1 MELSV
6 SDHLEGILSDFEAL
20 KRSFDMEDIDDL
32 PAFSPSS
39 PLSSPFSPSSPGMV
53 FRSNVDSRIS
63 PEPHLPLYQSH
74 IRIGSN
80 PSHSPGQ
87 KSCIGSSLSF
97 NRGTIQM
104 AKSNG
109 NAHASLTR
117 VSSFQTRLQSNGF
130 SLSGP
135 GSDSESLHSS
145 TSSLEWQPAIKMVPP
160 QRPSHL
166 PMGMYEPGIRNAQI
180 SSPVLRKFSSSH
192 GSVFH
197 SELGR
202 PAVRPAS
209 RDAINHSSL
218 PSLDLHI
225 AEDQGQDLIPSPNDA
240 YPSPTGWSSPSQNRA
255 PIFTK
260 PISREPSFSSSSS
273 SSSSPPHGNGCLD
286 QATPPPFVS
295 PAYSQPTRLLRFP
308 IIVDGFLEKPAE
320 CQNLVSE
327 VHVTPKPLPRTQL
340 KVGPHVN
347 SGPLNPVTTTHE
359 SPAGPQRNIFTNS
372 EVGRL
377 PGTLPLSLSL
387 TPPLSPPE
395 ERRFHL
401 ASPAQ
406 VVQTPAPATF
416 AGLAPLLPEPAI
428 VEPASKVSLQS
439 MMERARSFSRADKA
453 TPATVVRTQDT
464 QYGSK
469 MSVSTE
475 ESGNVS
481 RLMENKLHEE
491 AHLVCYLQRQDEEW
505 DSQACMEAR
514 PQQSTRSM
522 VTSSSTAK
530 SRLEPA
536 WAGMEDRGLPAA
548 EEDGPVDDCGHPSGL
563 GREPFGYVGIEAVL
577 DQMRRKAMKT
587 GFEFNIMVVGQSG
600 LGKSTLVNTLF
611 KSKISWKC
619 AAEELEEKIPKT
631 VELKSISHV
640 IEEKGLKMKLTV
652 IDTPGFGDQ
661 INNQNCWE
669 PIMEFIQE
677 QYEKY
682 LREEIV
688 INRKRRIPDSRIHC
702 CIYFVPPTGHW
713 LRPLDVE
720 FMKRLGKVVNVVP
733 VIAKADTMTLDER
746 EEFKER
752 IRQDLDA
759 HGISTYP
766 QRELDEDPEETML
779 NDQIREKIPF
789 AVVGTDQEH
798 QVNGKTVLGRK
809 TKWGIIE
816 VENEEHCE
824 FARLRDLL
832 IRSNLQDLKDITHN
846 IHYESFR
853 IQRLM
858 ERDVQPRSPGSVAH
872 SPPVAKE
879 SNF

>member
-1 MELSV
+1 M
-6 SDHLEGILSDFEAL
+6 
-20 KRSFDMEDIDDL
+20 K
-32 PAFSPSS
+32 
-39 PLSSPFSPSSPGMV
+39 
-53 FRSNVDSRIS
+53 
-63 PEPHLPLYQSH
+63 
-74 IRIGSN
+74 
-80 PSHSPGQ
+80 
-87 KSCIGSSLSF
+87 
-97 NRGTIQM
+97 
-104 AKSNG
+104 
-109 NAHASLTR
+109 
-117 VSSFQTRLQSNGF
+117 
-130 SLSGP
+130 
-135 GSDSESLHSS
+135 
-145 TSSLEWQPAIKMVPP
+145 
-160 QRPSHL
+160 
-166 PMGMYEPGIRNAQI
+166 
-180 SSPVLRKFSSSH
+180 PV
-192 GSVFH
+192 
-197 SELGR
+197 
-202 PAVRPAS
+202 
-209 RDAINHSSL
+209 
-218 PSLDLHI
+218 
-225 AEDQGQDLIPSPNDA
+225 
-240 YPSPTGWSSPSQNRA
+240 
-255 PIFTK
+255 
-260 PISREPSFSSSSS
+260 
-273 SSSSPPHGNGCLD
+273 
-286 QATPPPFVS
+286 
-295 PAYSQPTRLLRFP
+295 
-308 IIVDGFLEKPAE
+308 E

-347 SGPLNPVTTTHE
+347 SGPLNPSSTAHE
-359 SPAGPQRNIFTNS
+359 SPAGTQSDIFANS
-372 EVGRL
+372 DMVRI
-377 PGTLPLSLSL
+377 PDTLPLSLSL

-395 ERRFHL
+395 ERRFHQG
-401 ASPAQ
+401 SSAQ
-406 VVQTPAPATF
+406 VIQTPPPATF
-416 AGLAPLLPEPAI
+416 SGLAPLLPKPAI

-439 MMERARSFSRADKA
+439 MMERARSFSRADKGA
-453 TPATVVRTQDT
+453 PTTVLRTQDT
-464 QYGSK
+464 QHGGK

-475 ESGNVS
+475 KSGNVS
-481 RLMENKLHEE
+481 RLIENKPYEE

-505 DSQACMEAR
+505 DSQACMEAM

-522 VTSSSTAK
+522 VTSSSTTK
-530 SRLEPA
+530 SCLESA
-536 WAGMEDRGLPAA
+536 WTGMEDRGLQAA
-548 EEDGPVDDCGHPSGL
+548 EEENPTDDNCHPCGL

-619 AAEELEEKIPKT
+619 AAEVPEEKIPKT

-669 PIMEFIQE
+669 PIMEYIQE

-720 FMKRLGKVVNVVP
+720 FMKRLGTVVNVVP

-766 QRELDEDPEETML
+766 QRELDEDPEETVL

-798 QVNGKTVLGRK
+798 QVNGKMVLGRK

-816 VENEEHCE
+816 VENQEHCE
-824 FARLRDLL
+824 FANLRDLL

-858 ERDVQPRSPGSVAH
+858 ERDVQPRSPGSVPN

-879 SNF
+879 SDF